1 MYASLQASSQPASI
15 MNYNNDD
22 DFQSPTRT
30 EGNAATDDD
39 EAKTSNNK
47 IQIDD
52 DDDAAADKDDL
63 HENKSFKDDEEEH
76 DLIMFNAAQSG
87 GGGSSNEK
95 MKMNKKEKPDRQ
107 ALPSFLSSCNSSHHF
122 DAVDAA
128 ASVVTNHRQ
137 LNESQV
143 EYKVFILIDNSLET
157 TTTTAS
163 TSNSNSTP
171 SSQASTQQTSATS
184 SGNIVDEHR
193 KQVDKIYEK
202 MIDYCNVLANDY
214 MWNNEKFYLSRPSLV
229 EFYKDKLQSYYAC
242 NGLFDY
248 GDNVDDEWFTVYVL
262 LKLTSKF
269 SKILAAQIQDQ
280 DGEFML
286 IHSANYLP
294 AWASSAADNFMHNR
308 VFLYDGKL
316 HMIPPAS
323 TPAEITYLPASGAIP
338 NALDA
343 VKIVHDFPKLTC
355 ALDSIQKSIQKR
367 LSIFDSIANS
377 TSSSSSSKYS
387 LFHKATCTIPA
398 KLAWVLNNNPSLI
411 SSAVNRFCDK
421 DPSDLKL
428 CRLFDCFKPMDFV
441 NYRVKF
447 TKHLYGK
454 LKYCDYK
461 PDKRHEWPSLSKL
474 MAELNASTPTA
485 SVPVS
490 NSSTAAGPNANASI
504 IQERSMMGFKLT
516 CAFEIMSKYA
526 MKDVSVL
533 SSRSSP
539 PSATLSLKS
548 LTSFDEYVQ
557 RLKSFGY
564 FGNNMEDSK
573 KYNELLDQARKAF
586 ELEQTKT
593 TPSTAVKSEP
603 NTSTLPEH
611 QQNTGT
617 SSIESSIASLESSS
631 TSDVTTAKPAASIRR
646 GATNDK
652 YSQLIESLYS
662 EDLKNYNY
670 VNKVKQVINTDQ
682 IKEEDDS
689 DDWLCVD
696 APKLDDYLEM
706 YSRGDA
712 GSAYDFRMITN
723 AFKRFLQSP
732 SKNAAAAD
740 KDLLEGVDYK
750 PIDARD
756 ADGQL
761 IDFNIEK
768 IESNLA
774 DILTMSGTKAGAV
787 EDDENDSFY
796 EIGGDELLDD
806 ESLTKDEI
814 EASTKSLKNYMNLM
828 DNELSDQRELSRL
841 NHREQPAA
849 TATTGQASSN
859 GNDIDININLVSNA
873 LESYSSQCGLTGP
886 VSNIFKSLG
895 L

>member
-1 MYASLQASSQPASI
+1 MSY
-15 MNYNNDD
+15 NDD
-22 DFQSPTRT
+22 DDDDSQLRRT
-30 EGNAATDDD
+30 EGM
-39 EAKTSNNK
+39 KTK
-47 IQIDD
+47 KKTKKKTTIQIDD
-52 DDDAAADKDDL
+52 DDDDARDITKKQASL
-63 HENKSFKDDEEEH
+63 QDDEDGEDDEQ
-76 DLIMFNAAQSG
+76 DLIMFNAQS
-87 GGGSSNEK
+87 GSSNEK
-95 MKMNKKEKPDRQ
+95 MKKKKEKPDNNNDDEEEESTFAAAAFDKRD
-107 ALPSFLSSCNSSHHF
+107 AFLSSHHF
-122 DAVDAA
+122 DAVQQRL
-128 ASVVTNHRQ
+128 S
-137 LNESQV
+137 ESQV
-143 EYKVFILIDNSLET
+143 EYKLFILIDNLET
-157 TTTTAS
+157 
-163 TSNSNSTP
+163 NSTN
-171 SSQASTQQTSATS
+171 SSSTKSAATTQAQAQATETETTQV
-184 SGNIVDEHR
+184 NKIVDEHR
-193 KQVDKIYEK
+193 KQADEIYEK

-214 MWNNEKFYLSRPSLV
+214 LWNNEKFYLSRPSLV
-229 EFYKDKLQSYYAC
+229 EFYKDKLTSYYAC

-294 AWASSAADNFMHNR
+294 AWASSAADNFMQNR
-308 VFLYDGKL
+308 VFIYDGKL

-323 TPAEITYLPASGAIP
+323 TPAEITYLPASGPIQ

-343 VKIVHDFPKLTC
+343 VKVVHDFPKLTC
-355 ALDSIQKSIQKR
+355 ALDTIQKSIQKR

-474 MAELNASTPTA
+474 MAELNAPTA
-485 SVPVS
+485 TATT
-490 NSSTAAGPNANASI
+490 NSSTSSSSTVTGPNANASI

-533 SSRSSP
+533 SSRASQP

-593 TPSTAVKSEP
+593 TTATAPIKSEP
-603 NTSTLPEH
+603 NTSTLPPE
-611 QQNTGT
+611 QQNAAANI
-617 SSIESSIASLESSS
+617 SSIESSLASLESSS
-631 TSDVTTAKPAASIRR
+631 TSDVTTAKPASMRR

-732 SKNAAAAD
+732 SKATTASVAAER
-740 KDLLEGVDYK
+740 DLLEGVDYK

-774 DILTMSGTKAGAV
+774 DILTMSGKRSAEPLEGH
-787 EDDENDSFY
+787 EDDDENDSFY
-796 EIGGDELLDD
+796 EIGGDELLD
-806 ESLTKDEI
+806 ESLAKEEI
-814 EASTKSLKNYMNLM
+814 EASTNSLKNYMNLM
-828 DNELSDQRELSRL
+828 DSELSDQRNLSRL
-841 NHREQPAA
+841 NQANAA
-849 TATTGQASSN
+849 TAAASSTTTTAGQAT
-859 GNDIDININLVSNA
+859 GANDIDININLVSNA